1 MLVNTNKISDDN
13 THHVGK
19 QQADNK
25 EYNMADSPAM
35 IPRTAFPKSILKNKN
50 ITKNY
55 ESIYQNPNSS
65 FTKSNVSTQDSLLTQ
80 RSESTAATE
89 ISSNFNTTRN
99 PSNKVVQLE
108 ARGNNFIHTNPTLD
122 SIVSPI
128 KIKSSYGNIG
138 NGYNNNS
145 SGYSIQP
152 CTKTFVKNVSKNKII
167 LINDMPYPV
176 ELHFPPKISNHT
188 PQMDSKI
195 NIQSTNIDSKSS
207 LQPSE
212 DELKYI
218 PTKYGQNI
226 QAETFSQSHQNDKI
240 QNIETNNQRKL
251 PTVLTKYNVQSSRNS
266 LGEGDKTDR
275 QDQRC
280 EYYDPLIEII
290 EGYQKN

>member
-1 MLVNTNKISDDN
+1 
-13 THHVGK
+13 
-19 QQADNK
+19 
-25 EYNMADSPAM
+25 
-35 IPRTAFPKSILKNKN
+35 
-50 ITKNY
+50 
-55 ESIYQNPNSS
+55 
-65 FTKSNVSTQDSLLTQ
+65 
-80 RSESTAATE
+80 
-89 ISSNFNTTRN
+89 
-99 PSNKVVQLE
+99 
-108 ARGNNFIHTNPTLD
+108 
-122 SIVSPI
+122 
-128 KIKSSYGNIG
+128 
-138 NGYNNNS
+138 
-145 SGYSIQP
+145 
-152 CTKTFVKNVSKNKII
+152 
-167 LINDMPYPV
+167 
-176 ELHFPPKISNHT
+176 
-188 PQMDSKI
+188 MDSKI

-275 QDQRC
+275 QDQRR